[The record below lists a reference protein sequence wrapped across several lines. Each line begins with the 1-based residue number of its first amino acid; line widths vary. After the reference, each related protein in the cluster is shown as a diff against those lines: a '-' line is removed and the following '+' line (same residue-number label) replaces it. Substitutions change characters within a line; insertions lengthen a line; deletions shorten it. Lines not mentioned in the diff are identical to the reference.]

1 MESKHTTKYNFAK
14 LSKKEFKNE
23 NAKPVFDPAI
33 LKAAKEKASA
43 TSNYSLGS
51 LKMNSLKKIIKSS
64 PSIFDYKKEESN
76 EE

>member
-1 MESKHTTKYNFAK
+1 
-14 LSKKEFKNE
+14 
-23 NAKPVFDPAI
+23 
-33 LKAAKEKASA
+33 
-43 TSNYSLGS
+43 